1 MPWMSG
7 IDCTEVSLFGPDQPI
22 TLYNEEA
29 ASLHWHSNAHGRAVC
44 RHCRN

>member
-1 MPWMSG
+1 MPTMSG
-7 IDCTEVSLFGPDQPI
+7 IDCTEISVFGPDQPI

-29 ASLHWHSNAHGRAVC
+29 ASLHAHGRAVC

>member
-1 MPWMSG
+1 MSG
-7 IDCTEVSLFGPDQPI
+7 IDCMEVSVFGPDQPI

-29 ASLHWHSNAHGRAVC
+29 ASPHANAHGRAVC